1 MGGIVL
7 IIVVVFVSVMIRK
20 VAAVALLRKYGID
33 ERNLWI
39 PHLGRVMK

>member
-1 MGGIVL
+1 M
-7 IIVVVFVSVMIRK
+7 
-20 VAAVALLRKYGID
+20 VALLRKYGID